1 MKDVLFIIEGLF
13 GGGAE
18 RALVELLKHID
29 YARYNVTLGVVFAG
43 GIYTKEIPSQVNLFH
58 IFSDNETS
66 FESSLRRKAL
76 RYCKKYGNTWL
87 LKFLFRQ
94 KCKKHHFDTIISF
107 IEGYPILFHSTICKW
122 AKLNIS
128 WIHCDLYYQHWT
140 TAYYHSDHDEKR
152 CYEKMDK
159 IVFVSRNSME
169 SFNRLY
175 ETSNDRMHLYNI
187 VDAENIRRLAKQKV
201 VMHDRFTITSI
212 GSLYKV
218 KGYDR
223 LVRVAKL
230 FKDKGY
236 ALRFQILGQG
246 KEFESLLRMRDELGL
261 QEDVVFLGFEENP
274 YPYLRQ
280 SDIFVSTS
288 LSEGLS
294 YVICEALVLGIPVV
308 ATKTSGGMELL
319 ENGKYG
325 ILTEHDD
332 ASMYEAIKKLVD
344 STTLCKEYQEKS
356 LSRSNIFN
364 IDETMARFYEI
375 I

>member
-1 MKDVLFIIEGLF
+1 MKEVLFIIEGLF

-29 YARYNVTLGVVFAG
+29 YTQYNVTLGVIFAG
-43 GIYTKEIPSQVNLFH
+43 GIYTKEVPSQVSLFH
-58 IFSDNETS
+58 IFSGNGTS
-66 FESSLRRKAL
+66 LESSLRRKAL

-87 LKFLFRQ
+87 MKFLFWQ
-94 KCKKHHFDTIISF
+94 KCKQHHFDIIISF
-107 IEGYPILFHSTICKW
+107 IEGYPVLFHSTICKW

-128 WIHCDLYYQHWT
+128 WVHCDLCHQHWT
-140 TAYYHSDHDEKR
+140 TAYYHTDHDEKL

-169 SFNRLY
+169 SFDHLY
-175 ETSNDRMHLYNI
+175 KIPNAKTFLYNI
-187 VDAENIRRLAKQKV
+187 VDADNIRRLAKQKV

-223 LVRVAKL
+223 LIRIAKL
-230 FKDKGY
+230 FKDRGY
-236 ALRFQILGQG
+236 TLHFQILGQG
-246 KEFESLLRMRDELGL
+246 EEFESLLQMRDELGL
-261 QEDVVFLGFEENP
+261 QDDVTFLGFKENP
-274 YPYLRQ
+274 YPYLKQ

-288 LSEGLS
+288 LSEGLP
-294 YVICEALVLGIPVV
+294 YVICEALVLGIPVI
-308 ATKTSGGMELL
+308 ATKTSGAMELL
-319 ENGKYG
+319 EDGKYG

-332 ASMYEAIKKLVD
+332 ASIYGAIKKLID
-344 STTLCKEYQEKS
+344 SDALCREYQEKS
-356 LSRSNIFN
+356 LFRAKVFDIE
-364 IDETMARFYEI
+364 ETMARFYDI